1 MLSDQPGLVDT
12 DENTQPLNVEEET
25 SKPTLKEPPNPVP
38 RTTTAWQQYYDTMGV
53 ARQKV
58 IEKLAK
64 QQEYEI
70 TLGPVYDDVDRDK
83 LVTPDEK
90 ITLRRRKIS
99 TKDFFE
105 IERRRAVI
113 QSLRSKDALELA
125 KVLLD
130 LYEGMAYIYLED
142 KATGHVITKAQFERI
157 HWPVTKAILDA
168 CNLSS
173 VAGQVPLDEKI

>member
-1 MLSDQPGLVDT
+1 MSDQPGLLDT
-12 DENTQPLNVEEET
+12 DENTQPLEEDT
-25 SKPTLKEPPNPVP
+25 AKPTLKEPPNPVP
-38 RTTTAWQQYYDTMGV
+38 RTTTAWQQYYDTLGE
-53 ARQKV
+53 ARQKI
-58 IEKLAK
+58 IERLAK
-64 QQEYEI
+64 QQEYHVILQPLYDEVDRNKLIAPDEAI
-70 TLGPVYDDVDRDK
+70 TLK
-83 LVTPDEK
+83 
-90 ITLRRRKIS
+90 RRKIS

-105 IERRRAVI
+105 IERRRATI
-113 QSLRSKDALELA
+113 QSLTSQDKLELA

>member
-1 MLSDQPGLVDT
+1 MSDQPGLLDT
-12 DENTQPLNVEEET
+12 DENTQPAEADET
-25 SKPTLKEPPNPVP
+25 VKPTLKEPPNPVP
-38 RTTTAWQQYYDTMGV
+38 RTTTAWQEYYDVMGV

-58 IEKLAK
+58 IERLAK
-64 QQEYEI
+64 QQEYNVV
-70 TLGPVYDDVDRDK
+70 LQPLYDEVDRNK
-83 LVTPDEK
+83 LIAPDEK

-105 IERRRAVI
+105 IERRRAAI
-113 QSLRSKDALELA
+113 QSLTSQNKLELA
-125 KVLLD
+125 KILLD

-157 HWPVTKAILDA
+157 NWPVTKAILDA

-173 VAGQVPLDEKI
+173 VAGQVPLDEMI

>member
-1 MLSDQPGLVDT
+1 LVPEYDLVDR
-12 DENTQPLNVEEET
+12 N
-25 SKPTLKEPPNPVP
+25 
-38 RTTTAWQQYYDTMGV
+38 
-53 ARQKV
+53 
-58 IEKLAK
+58 KL
-64 QQEYEI
+64 I
-70 TLGPVYDDVDRDK
+70 
-83 LVTPDEK
+83 TPDEK

-99 TKDFFE
+99 TRDFFE
-105 IERRRAVI
+105 IERRRAAI
-113 QSLRSKDALELA
+113 QNLKSSDKLELA
-125 KVLLD
+125 KILLD

>member
-1 MLSDQPGLVDT
+1 MLSDQPGLLDT
-12 DENTQPLNVEEET
+12 DENTQPLAEDDET
-25 SKPTLKEPPNPVP
+25 AKPTLKEPPNPVP

-70 TLGPVYDDVDRDK
+70 TLVPEYDLVDRNK
-83 LVTPDEK
+83 LITPDEK

-99 TKDFFE
+99 TRDFFE
-105 IERRRAVI
+105 IERRRAAI
-113 QSLRSKDALELA
+113 QNLKSSDKLELA
-125 KVLLD
+125 KILLD

>member
-1 MLSDQPGLVDT
+1 MLSDQPGLLDT
-12 DENTQPLNVEEET
+12 DENTQPTEEET
-25 SKPTLKEPPNPVP
+25 VKPTLKEPPNPVP

-58 IEKLAK
+58 IERLAK
-64 QQEYEI
+64 QQEYNVV
-70 TLGPVYDDVDRDK
+70 LQPLYDEVDRNK
-83 LVTPDEK
+83 LIAPDEK

-105 IERRRAVI
+105 IERRRAAI
-113 QSLRSKDALELA
+113 QSLTSQNKLELA
-125 KVLLD
+125 KILLD

-157 HWPVTKAILDA
+157 NWPVTKAILDA

-173 VAGQVPLDEKI
+173 VAGQVPLDEMI

>member
-1 MLSDQPGLVDT
+1 MSDQPGLLDT
-12 DENTQPLNVEEET
+12 DENTQPIEEET
-25 SKPTLKEPPNPVP
+25 SKPTLQQKEPPNPVP
-38 RTTTAWQQYYDTMGV
+38 RTTTAWQAYYDTMGV

-58 IEKLAK
+58 IERLAK

-70 TLGPVYDDVDRDK
+70 TLGPVYDEVDRNK
-83 LVTPDEK
+83 LITPDEK
-90 ITLRRRKIS
+90 VTLKRRKIS

-105 IERRRAVI
+105 IERRRAAI
-113 QSLRSKDALELA
+113 QSLKSTDKLELA
-125 KVLLD
+125 KILLD

-142 KATGHVITKAQFERI
+142 KASGKVITKEQFERT

-173 VAGQVPLDEKI
+173 VASQVPLDEKI